1 MRPETTTI
9 ATAYDSDNTS
19 SPVDSDDDAS
29 SPPSGIPLLDLVTQW
44 ARSRRQQGRR
54 RRRALLAQAR
64 GAESA
69 SQTDPHVAAFRQRQR
84 LERDLA
90 EEGEGRRRARC
101 AAGLEGARRRARGAL
116 NGMGGGGGA
125 GAGGGVEG

>member
-1 MRPETTTI
+1 MRPKTTTI
-9 ATAYDSDNTS
+9 ATAHDSDNTS
-19 SPVDSDDDAS
+19 SPADSDDDAS
-29 SPPSGIPLLDLVTQW
+29 SPPSGVPLLDLVTQR

-90 EEGEGRRRARC
+90 EEGESFISRSKFISE
-101 AAGLEGARRRARGAL
+101 AGPIVFELNFHGANR
-116 NGMGGGGGA
+116 NGFGMSI
-125 GAGGGVEG
+125 

>member
-1 MRPETTTI
+1 MRPKTTTI
-9 ATAYDSDNTS
+9 ATAHDSDNTS
-19 SPVDSDDDAS
+19 SPADSDDDAS
-29 SPPSGIPLLDLVTQW
+29 SPPSGVPLLDLVTQR

-101 AAGLEGARRRARGAL
+101 AAGVEGARRCGSGRR
-116 NGMGGGGGA
+116 GGGLRRSA
-125 GAGGGVEG
+125 GSSRGTLM